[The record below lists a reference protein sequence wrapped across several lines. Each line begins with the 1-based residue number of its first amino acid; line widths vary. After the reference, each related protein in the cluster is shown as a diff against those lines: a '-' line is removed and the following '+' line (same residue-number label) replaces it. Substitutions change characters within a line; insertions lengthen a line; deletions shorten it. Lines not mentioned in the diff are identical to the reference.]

1 MREASLGMLRSGR
14 KAASLLRPAA
24 PAVRPQPPGAATA
37 ESLRRRGRSGGPRK
51 QHHTLTGTLVVSR
64 PGAAHVETPEGDFEL
79 VRHGQREA
87 MNGDEVEVAIIE
99 RRGRAPRAVVRSVI
113 IRAVETFLGTYAVL
127 GPLGAVRPLDAR
139 IGHDFF
145 VVPEDPS
152 PERLGVGEGD
162 VVVARIT
169 EYPTRK
175 SSAVVTLERRVGA
188 AGEVDGRARQI
199 GDNVALDDRRLIVPG
214 HADGERGR

>member
-1 MREASLGMLRSGR
+1 MGR
-14 KAASLLRPAA
+14 GRPHH
-24 PAVRPQPPGAATA
+24 GN
-37 ESLRRRGRSGGPRK
+37 RRRGRSGGPRK
-51 QHHTLTGTLVVSR
+51 QHHTLVGTLVVSR

-87 MNGDEVEVAIIE
+87 MNGDEVEIAIIE
-99 RRGRAPRAVVRSVI
+99 QRGRTPRAVVRSVI
-113 IRAVETFLGTYAVL
+113 TRAVETFLGTYATL

-175 SSAVVTLERRVGA
+175 SSAVVTLDRRVGA
-188 AGEVDGRARQI
+188 ADEVDL
-199 GDNVALDDRRLIVPG
+199 NVESVIASFGLPG
-214 HADGERGR
+214 SFSPSVLE